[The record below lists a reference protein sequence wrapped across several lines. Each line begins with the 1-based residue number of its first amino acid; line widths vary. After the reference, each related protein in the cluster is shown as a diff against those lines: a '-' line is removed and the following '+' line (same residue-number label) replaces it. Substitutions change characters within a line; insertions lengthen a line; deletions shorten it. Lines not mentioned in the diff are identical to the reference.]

1 MASLLL
7 DAQTGVGIS
16 GEFLGIQ
23 NKLPV
28 SVSCE
33 VSGAEACTLQFFN
46 GVNWVDFYKDG
57 ETDPVQIT
65 INNSMVSIWGTGR
78 FRISKGATAAAVPIF
93 LHTVTSP

>member
-7 DAQTGVGIS
+7 DAQTGAGTS
-16 GEFLGIQ
+16 GEFLGI
-23 NKLPV
+23 NKQLPV

-33 VSGAEACTLQFFN
+33 VAGVEVCTLQFFN

-65 INNSMVSIWGTGR
+65 TTNSMISVWGSGR
-78 FRISKGATAAAVPIF
+78 FRISKGATAASVPVF
-93 LHTVTSP
+93 LHTISTP